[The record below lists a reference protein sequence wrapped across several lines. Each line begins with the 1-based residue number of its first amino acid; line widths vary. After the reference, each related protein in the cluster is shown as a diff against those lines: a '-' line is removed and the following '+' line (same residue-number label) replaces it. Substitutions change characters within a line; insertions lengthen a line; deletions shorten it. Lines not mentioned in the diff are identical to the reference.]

1 MKDKE
6 YKYDVAFSF
15 LAEDEDLATKIND
28 LLEDRLST
36 FLYSRQQGELA
47 GTDGEKRFNAVFGEE
62 ARIIF
67 VLYRKDWGST
77 PWTRIEENAI
87 RNRAFDDGYDF
98 VIFAPLDSP
107 QSVPKYLPKN
117 RLWVGLER
125 WGFEGAASVIESR
138 VQEAGGIPHPE
149 SIEEHGRRRAKELR
163 TERDIKKFI
172 DSEQGVKRANQEL
185 SKLFSDLKKSAE
197 GILAEFDDIEVVCEH
212 DNRRCVLC
220 VENYS
225 LMLDWNQCYRNT
237 LDKSGL
243 YFYLYKGRVNL
254 TGSVTFPGESP
265 KRLQEKEYRFE
276 LTATDQALW
285 INGSRCNESF
295 SSEKF
300 AKHLF
305 SLLFDQVQK
314 KKKGGKGT
322 VGVW

>member
-1 MKDKE
+1 MEDKE
-6 YKYDVAFSF
+6 FKYDVAFSF
-15 LAEDEDLATKIND
+15 LAEDEDLAAKINE

-47 GTDGEKRFNAVFGEE
+47 GTDGEKSFNVVFGAE
-62 ARIIF
+62 ARIVF
-67 VLYRKDWGST
+67 VLYRKGWGTT

-107 QSVPKYLPKN
+107 PSVPKYLPKN

-125 WGFEGAASVIESR
+125 WGVEGAASVIESR

-149 SIEEHGRRRAKELR
+149 SIEEHGRRRAKELKA
-163 TERDIKKFI
+163 ERDIKKFL
-172 DSEQGVKRANQEL
+172 DSEQGAERANQEL
-185 SKLFSDLKKSAE
+185 SKLFSDLKKSAK
-197 GILAEFDDIEVVCEH
+197 GIRAEFEDMEVVFDH

-225 LMLDWNQCYRNT
+225 LLLDWNQLYRNT

-243 YFYLYKGRVNL
+243 YFYLYKGRANL
-254 TGSVTFPGESP
+254 MGSVRFPGESP
-265 KRLQEKEYRFE
+265 KRLQEKEYRFG

-285 INGSRCNESF
+285 INKSRDNESF

-305 SLLFDQVQK
+305 SLLFDQVQN
-314 KKKGGKGT
+314 KKKGGKGR
-322 VGVW
+322 VAW